1 MYDINSDLSILK
13 WIFSDKKLLIAKI
26 LLLCYSLD
34 MADLNSKAVFI
45 RARSDEHKEERLS
58 QIKEATAELFANC
71 PYSEITL
78 TTIAEKL
85 GWSRANL
92 YKYVTTKEEIF
103 LEISS
108 EKMAAYYGSLL
119 SAFPE
124 GNNFTPD
131 VIAEVWAGIVNAN
144 QDYMRY
150 VSYLNPVIETNVTVE
165 RLAVFKKKYYDLA
178 YAFRDRLAQMLGT
191 SQDAAYKIQ
200 LDVLFYASSNAVC
213 CYKNP
218 LVQEAL
224 KQINITPPPM
234 DFYKDMKDFLKM
246 RLAWKE

>member
-1 MYDINSDLSILK
+1 MYGITGDLSILK
-13 WIFSDKKLLIAKI
+13 YDFSDKKLLIAKI
-26 LLLCYSLD
+26 LLLCYSLG
-34 MADLNSKAVFI
+34 MAEYI

-58 QIKEATAELFANC
+58 QIKEATAELFASC

-103 LEISS
+103 LEISA
-108 EKMAAYYGSLL
+108 EKMAAYYNSLL
-119 SAFPE
+119 SAFPD

-131 VIAEVWAGIVNAN
+131 VITEVWAGIVNAN

-191 SQDAAYKIQ
+191 TQDAAYKIQ

-246 RLAWKE
+246 RLAWKL

>member
-1 MYDINSDLSILK
+1 D
-13 WIFSDKKLLIAKI
+13 
-26 LLLCYSLD
+26 
-34 MADLNSKAVFI
+34 FI

-85 GWSRANL
+85 DWSRANL

-103 LEISS
+103 LEISA
-108 EKMAAYYGSLL
+108 EKMAAYYNALL

-124 GNNFTPD
+124 GNNFTTD

-178 YAFRDRLAQMLGT
+178 YVFRDRLSKMLGS

-200 LDVLFYASSNAVC
+200 LDLLFYASSSAVS

-224 KQINITPPPM
+224 KQINIVPPPM

>member
-1 MYDINSDLSILK
+1 
-13 WIFSDKKLLIAKI
+13 
-26 LLLCYSLD
+26 

-58 QIKEATAELFANC
+58 QIKEATAELFATC

-103 LEISS
+103 LEISA
-108 EKMAAYYGSLL
+108 EKMAAYYNSLL
-119 SAFPE
+119 SAFPD
-124 GNNFTPD
+124 GNSFTPD
-131 VIAEVWAGIVNAN
+131 VITEVWAGIVNAN

-191 SQDAAYKIQ
+191 TQDTAYKIQ

-234 DFYKDMKDFLKM
+234 DFYSSKPHLTKHKIKHPAGFC
-246 RLAWKE
+246 RQYPA

>member
-1 MYDINSDLSILK
+1 
-13 WIFSDKKLLIAKI
+13 
-26 LLLCYSLD
+26 
-34 MADLNSKAVFI
+34 MAEYI
-45 RARSDEHKEERLS
+45 RARSDEHKEERMT
-58 QIKEATAELFANC
+58 QIKEATAELFENA
-71 PYSEITL
+71 PYAEITL

-85 GWSRANL
+85 DWSRANL
-92 YKYVTTKEEIF
+92 YKYVTTKEEII
-103 LEISS
+103 LEIAAD
-108 EKMAAYYGSLL
+108 KMNAYYGSLL
-119 SAFPE
+119 SALPE
-124 GNNFTPD
+124 GCNFSIE
-131 VIAEVWAGIVNAN
+131 VIAEVWAGILNAN

-178 YAFRDRLAQMLGT
+178 NAISDRLSSMIKI
-191 SQDAAYKIQ
+191 SQESAYKIQ

-224 KQINITPPPM
+224 KKIDITPPPM

-246 RLAWKE
+246 RLEWGRRD

>member
-1 MYDINSDLSILK
+1 MQK
-13 WIFSDKKLLIAKI
+13 CKKKLLIAKI
-26 LLLCYSLD
+26 LSACYSVF
-34 MADLNSKAVFI
+34 MADYI
-45 RARSDEHKEERLS
+45 RARSNEHKEERLS
-58 QIKEATAELFANC
+58 QIKEATAELFESC
-71 PYSEITL
+71 PYSELTL

-103 LEISS
+103 LEIAS
-108 EKMAAYYGSLL
+108 EKMNAYYTSLL

-124 GNNFTPD
+124 GNNFSSQ

-165 RLAVFKKKYYDLA
+165 RLAAFKKKYYELS
-178 YAFRDRLAQMLGT
+178 YAFCDRLSKMLSA
-191 SQDAAYKIQ
+191 SQEDAYKIQ

-224 KQINITPPPM
+224 KQIGITPPPM
-234 DFYKDMKDFLKM
+234 DFYNDMKDFLKM
-246 RLAWKE
+246 RLEWKA

>member
-1 MYDINSDLSILK
+1 MSD
-13 WIFSDKKLLIAKI
+13 
-26 LLLCYSLD
+26 Y
-34 MADLNSKAVFI
+34 I

-58 QIKEATAELFANC
+58 QIKEATSELFASC

-108 EKMAAYYGSLL
+108 EKMSTYYTALL
-119 SAFPE
+119 SSFPE
-124 GNNFTPD
+124 GNNFTPE

-178 YAFRDRLAQMLGT
+178 YNFCSRLAKMLGT
-191 SQDAAYKIQ
+191 AQHH
-200 LDVLFYASSNAVC
+200 SSD
-213 CYKNP
+213 YGFLQGYEGFSKN
-218 LVQEAL
+218 AL
-224 KQINITPPPM
+224 KLERVKPRI
-234 DFYKDMKDFLKM
+234 
-246 RLAWKE
+246 

>member
-1 MYDINSDLSILK
+1 MSNY
-13 WIFSDKKLLIAKI
+13 
-26 LLLCYSLD
+26 
-34 MADLNSKAVFI
+34 I

-58 QIKEATAELFANC
+58 QIKEATEELFNTC
-71 PYSEITL
+71 PYTEITL

-103 LEISS
+103 LEISA
-108 EKMAAYYGSLL
+108 EKMKVYYNSLL

-124 GNNFTPD
+124 GNNFSLD
-131 VIAEVWAGIVNAN
+131 VIAEIWAGILNAN
-144 QDYMRY
+144 QNYLRY
-150 VSYLNPVIETNVTVE
+150 VSYLNPVVETNVTVN

-178 YAFRDRLAQMLGT
+178 YAFRDRLSQMLKI
-191 SQDAAYKIQ
+191 SQDEAYKIQ
-200 LDVLFYASSNAVC
+200 LDVLFYSSSNAVC

-218 LVQEAL
+218 IVLEAL
-224 KQINITPPPM
+224 EQINITPPPM

-246 RLAWKE
+246 RLDWINKLVKNGNAV

>member
-1 MYDINSDLSILK
+1 
-13 WIFSDKKLLIAKI
+13 
-26 LLLCYSLD
+26 
-34 MADLNSKAVFI
+34 MADYI
-45 RARSDEHKEERLS
+45 RARSDEHKEERMT
-58 QIKEATAELFANC
+58 QIKEATAELFENA
-71 PYSEITL
+71 PYAEITL

-92 YKYVTTKEEIF
+92 YKYVTTKEEII
-103 LEISS
+103 LEIAAD
-108 EKMAAYYGSLL
+108 KMEAYYGSLI
-119 SAFPE
+119 SALPE
-124 GNNFTPD
+124 GCNFSIE
-131 VIAEVWAGIVNAN
+131 VIAEVWAGILNAN

-178 YAFRDRLAQMLGT
+178 NAVSNRLATMLKIP
-191 SQDAAYKIQ
+191 QEAAYKIQ

-224 KQINITPPPM
+224 KKINITPPPM

-246 RLAWKE
+246 RLEWGSRD

>member
-1 MYDINSDLSILK
+1 
-13 WIFSDKKLLIAKI
+13 
-26 LLLCYSLD
+26 
-34 MADLNSKAVFI
+34 MADYI

-58 QIKEATAELFANC
+58 QIKEATAELFASC

-103 LEISS
+103 LEISA

-131 VIAEVWAGIVNAN
+131 VITEVWAGIVNAN

-150 VSYLNPVIETNVTVE
+150 VSYLNP
-165 RLAVFKKKYYDLA
+165 
-178 YAFRDRLAQMLGT
+178 DRNKRYGRAPCRFQ
-191 SQDAAYKIQ
+191 
-200 LDVLFYASSNAVC
+200 
-213 CYKNP
+213 
-218 LVQEAL
+218 
-224 KQINITPPPM
+224 
-234 DFYKDMKDFLKM
+234 
-246 RLAWKE
+246 KEIL

>member
-1 MYDINSDLSILK
+1 
-13 WIFSDKKLLIAKI
+13 
-26 LLLCYSLD
+26 
-34 MADLNSKAVFI
+34 MAEYI
-45 RARSDEHKEERLS
+45 RARSDEHKAERMT
-58 QIKEATAELFANC
+58 QVKEATAELFENA
-71 PYSEITL
+71 PYAEITL

-92 YKYVTTKEEIF
+92 YKYVTTKEEII
-103 LEISS
+103 LEIAAD
-108 EKMAAYYGSLL
+108 KMNAYYGSLL
-119 SAFPE
+119 SALPE
-124 GNNFTPD
+124 GCNFSIE
-131 VIAEVWAGIVNAN
+131 VIAEVWAGILNAN

-178 YAFRDRLAQMLGT
+178 NAISDRLSSMIKI
-191 SQDAAYKIQ
+191 SQESAYKIQ

-224 KQINITPPPM
+224 KKIDITPPPM

-246 RLAWKE
+246 RLEWGRRD

>member
-1 MYDINSDLSILK
+1 M
-13 WIFSDKKLLIAKI
+13 
-26 LLLCYSLD
+26 CYSVCMVD
-34 MADLNSKAVFI
+34 YI

-58 QIKEATAELFANC
+58 QIKEATAGLFESC

-103 LEISS
+103 LEISA
-108 EKMAAYYGSLL
+108 EKMSAYYNSLL

-124 GNNFTPD
+124 GNDFSHE

-165 RLAVFKKKYYDLA
+165 RLAVFKKKYYELA
-178 YAFRDRLAQMLGT
+178 YAFRDRLSRMLGT
-191 SQDAAYKIQ
+191 TQDTAYKIQ

-234 DFYKDMKDFLKM
+234 DFYRDMKDFLKM
-246 RLAWKE
+246 RLEYKS